1 MTNKPNPA
9 DLSIAMMIA
18 SAADLSELM
27 SGHSVEDVIDVL
39 LNESRLHLPGD
50 LKRVHG
56 PTDGPYTT
64 REEIEPDMQ
73 AKASMEAI
81 ALNGKVRQA
90 HEAGDLDGVF
100 FYTAQLISAVIRSRA
115 HNTYRK
121 GAAFKPGR
129 QKGAL
134 NETNAYLL
142 KVMRGNPD
150 LSNQGIADHVW
161 NDQSPESPYY
171 RDERELYK
179 KQNDEHVNVDQLISV
194 IEQVRSRYFSD
205 T

>member
-1 MTNKPNPA
+1 MPKKIPPVLKNP
-9 DLSIAMMIA
+9 DLSVSLMIA

-39 LNESRLHLPGD
+39 LNESRLHLPRD

-81 ALNGKVRQA
+81 AFNGKVRQA
-90 HEAGDLDGVF
+90 HEAGDVDGVF

-115 HNTYRK
+115 HNTHSAGANSKAAYLRRAEQQDKADFLKVFAEHKHNIRGMQDVKAVPLLASYFKKYK
-121 GAAFKPGR
+121 GKKTIRGWIAEEHPDLKFKPGR
-129 QKGAL
+129 
-134 NETNAYLL
+134 
-142 KVMRGNPD
+142 P
-150 LSNQGIADHVW
+150 
-161 NDQSPESPYY
+161 
-171 RDERELYK
+171 K
-179 KQNDEHVNVDQLISV
+179 KK
-194 IEQVRSRYFSD
+194 
-205 T
+205 